1 MNARGTVGIQSS
13 HPWHQEFS
21 LGLWTERC
29 VPGVTF
35 RSVDNSGCATRLR
48 VVVPY
53 AQLQA
58 SSPALWSPRASH
70 QRGMQIDAATSAAPS
85 VGDGTVRTAEH
96 QVGAASRSGDANAAG
111 LRLRAAARRSF
122 SEPRGGL
129 VAGKVVRADDVRRH
143 RPGARSCSRSQS
155 SALVLANGADSCSD
169 YLPLC
174 SPSSGRARQR
184 SFVLTIPAIERN

>member
-1 MNARGTVGIQSS
+1 MNERRAVGIQSS

-21 LGLWTERC
+21 LGLWTECR

-35 RSVDNSGCATRLR
+35 RSVDNSGCATRR
-48 VVVPY
+48 VVVPS
-53 AQLQA
+53 ARLQA
-58 SSPALWSPRASH
+58 SSPALWSPRAFH
-70 QRGMQIDAATSAAPS
+70 QRGMQIDAATFAVPS

-96 QVGAASRSGDANAAG
+96 QVGTASRSGVGIAAG

-143 RPGARSCSRSQS
+143 RPGARSCRRSQS

-169 YLPLC
+169 
-174 SPSSGRARQR
+174 
-184 SFVLTIPAIERN
+184 